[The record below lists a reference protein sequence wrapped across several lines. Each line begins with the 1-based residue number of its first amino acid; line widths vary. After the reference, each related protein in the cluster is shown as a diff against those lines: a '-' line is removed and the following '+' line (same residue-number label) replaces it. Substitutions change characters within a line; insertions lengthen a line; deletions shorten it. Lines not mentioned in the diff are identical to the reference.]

1 MACSRRADPWHN
13 PIEVNMPIFS
23 LKVLVSYVAD
33 IPVCADTEADA
44 LAYAHSTDEW
54 HEDGG
59 LSDVDT
65 DALTL
70 SIQGAVKITDP
81 KQTPWDGNTGVWN
94 DDTGTPLAGIFYEN
108 PDPEPP
114 SEKQSEAY
122 LDAYFDREREMIAKF
137 DAARR

>member
-1 MACSRRADPWHN
+1 
-13 PIEVNMPIFS
+13 MPIFS
-23 LKVLVSYVAD
+23 LKVLVSCVVD

-59 LSDVDT
+59 LSEVDT

-81 KQTPWDGNTGVWN
+81 KQTPWDGNTCAWN
-94 DDTGTPLAGIFYEN
+94 DDTETPIAGIFYEN
-108 PDPEPP
+108 PYPDE
-114 SEKQSEAY
+114 SDTDEQAEAHV
-122 LDAYFDREREMIAKF
+122 DAYFDREREMIAKF